1 MIARGSGTGPTPR
14 ATRRT
19 ASRAALLAA
28 DDLDA
33 RPSTTPD
40 AAERR
45 TLAAK
50 GHAMPDG
57 SFPVKDVK
65 SLRDAT
71 HAIGRAHPSKRK
83 TVARHIAKRARQLG
97 AEQSAIHAMAKG

>member
-1 MIARGSGTGPTPR
+1 
-14 ATRRT
+14 
-19 ASRAALLAA
+19 
-28 DDLDA
+28 
-33 RPSTTPD
+33 
-40 AAERR
+40 
-45 TLAAK
+45 
-50 GHAMPDG
+50 MPDG